1 MQIYRVD
8 AHICRLLE
16 SLMHTLPKLFCR
28 FSRKSVGVVQIGK
41 PHAVGGLVV
50 ADCCGVR
57 RFRRAGCGAACHVQL
72 LYLLDVLGQV
82 VAKGGVF
89 RYVVFG
95 LYRAAAEGNQQKK
108 SEKSCD
114 LVCHMC
120 VTSENSEN
128 IAKKLVEIQR
138 ITEKKKSPCIAL

>member
-1 MQIYRVD
+1 MQTAAV
-8 AHICRLLE
+8 
-16 SLMHTLPKLFCR
+16 SGVF
-28 FSRKSVGVVQIGK
+28 VGQGVV
-41 PHAVGGLVV
+41 PLAT
-50 ADCCGVR
+50 
-57 RFRRAGCGAACHVQL
+57 
-72 LYLLDVLGQV
+72 YLLDMLGQV

>member
-1 MQIYRVD
+1 MQTAAV
-8 AHICRLLE
+8 
-16 SLMHTLPKLFCR
+16 SGVF
-28 FSRKSVGVVQIGK
+28 VGQGVV
-41 PHAVGGLVV
+41 PLATCS
-50 ADCCGVR
+50 CCT
-57 RFRRAGCGAACHVQL
+57 CWTC
-72 LYLLDVLGQV
+72 LGQV

>member
-1 MQIYRVD
+1 M
-8 AHICRLLE
+8 
-16 SLMHTLPKLFCR
+16 
-28 FSRKSVGVVQIGK
+28 
-41 PHAVGGLVV
+41 
-50 ADCCGVR
+50 
-57 RFRRAGCGAACHVQL
+57 QL
-72 LYLLDVLGQV
+72 LYLLDMLGQV